1 MISLPKVKSCP
12 CCGATN
18 IITIND
24 KLYRNEFK
32 TLKNWDLR
40 KRFFCRKCKE
50 EMGLFIKEFESI
62 RKEKLLWINDLICED
77 KYYDKL
83 NKLNEKKSKLRK
95 VRNTKYFEIDK
106 EVNNIQKQIQAE
118 KIKLKIKLK
127 IQKRA
132 ALIT

>member
-12 CCGATN
+12 CCGAAN

-50 EMGLFIKEFESI
+50 EIGLFIKKFESMQQ
-62 RKEKLLWINDLICED
+62 EKLLWINDLICED

-83 NKLNEKKSKLRK
+83 NKLNEKKNKLRK
-95 VRNTKYFEIDK
+95 IRNTKYFEIDK
-106 EVNNIQKQIQAE
+106 EVNNIQKQIQTE

-132 ALIT
+132 VLIT